1 MEAENED
8 INALENFPQ
17 ELFQNNQDYLSI
29 MIFLKDLIN
38 NNGNIKED
46 FNDDSQLK
54 KTLCDQ
60 VFAIFLY
67 RIAKHITPE
76 CFKELC
82 VFICIFRKTFNL
94 KGWEVKKSQQVK
106 NNETVISVFHENILP
121 FCENNTAEFALEIS
135 NDFII
140 DYFPKYLKEIK
151 CDQFKVIG
159 EEEEKLKN
167 VVYLTQHFCNWLFN
181 NYYTNSRLSLNLN

>member
-1 MEAENED
+1 MN
-8 INALENFPQ
+8 ILNNFPQ
-17 ELFQNNQDYLSI
+17 DIFADNQDYLGVLI
-29 MIFLKDLIN
+29 YLKELIHN
-38 NNGNIKED
+38 SGSVQEEINEE
-46 FNDDSQLK
+46 SLLK
-54 KTLCDQ
+54 KTICDQ

-67 RIAKHITPE
+67 KISKHVTAE

-82 VFICIFRKTFNL
+82 VFVCFFRKTLNL
-94 KGWEVKKSQQVK
+94 KGWEIKRSQQLDK
-106 NNETVISVFHENILP
+106 IEGLHGFEYDNNNVLP
-121 FCENNTAEFALEIS
+121 FCESNTAENALEIS

-140 DYFPKYLKEIK
+140 DYFPKFLKEIK
-151 CDQFKVIG
+151 CNEFKVLG